1 MCIRDSLSVAYLTQD
16 DFSVFSPS
24 LLNSIAIALVCYGC
38 MFVGFR
44 IYKTLWLYSSLR
56 DCFNL
61 GMVAVGACAVTCL
74 ISTIVSNWWLEVVK
88 GRFHIL
94 AFLMIVLG
102 IFCARMLIRLVII
115 HLIRGGNKNKDGKR
129 LLIIGAGSAGM
140 LLSLIHI

>member
-1 MCIRDSLSVAYLTQD
+1 MDTAQSKPVKNKLYFPMDLSIVIASYLSVAYLTQD

-74 ISTIVSNWWLEVVK
+74 ISTIVSNWWL
-88 GRFHIL
+88 
-94 AFLMIVLG
+94 
-102 IFCARMLIRLVII
+102 
-115 HLIRGGNKNKDGKR
+115 
-129 LLIIGAGSAGM
+129 
-140 LLSLIHI
+140 